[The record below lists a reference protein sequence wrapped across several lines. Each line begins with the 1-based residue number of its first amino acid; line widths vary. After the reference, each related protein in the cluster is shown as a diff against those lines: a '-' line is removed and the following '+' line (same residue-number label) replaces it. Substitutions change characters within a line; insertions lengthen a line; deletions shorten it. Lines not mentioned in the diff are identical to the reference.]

1 MKKISKLVLTILF
14 AFSSFIP
21 IVSAKEQFISQIEE
35 NINLTEEILGSSTLI
50 GNNVKVDKNISG
62 ILFAGANSF
71 KFNSTTDY
79 LVSVGNIISINGTIN
94 NDAFILGNEIN
105 FIKDTVINRDL
116 VIYGNNITISGT
128 IGRDLIINGQNII
141 IDNANIN
148 GNVTLNTSS
157 FEVTENSNIL
167 GTLKYNKNAKTKID
181 NKAQINNIIKTKS
194 TEEVG
199 PTITN
204 IIIERVLSFIRML
217 VVLLAMVLII
227 PRLFKKIKKQHIK
240 SQIKDSL
247 LTFVE
252 GLLALILIP
261 LTILILL
268 ISSLGISLGLLLLVI
283 YIISIYISF
292 ILSGYYIGMFIFKK
306 LLKKD
311 TNDFFIGSIGILII
325 YLLKF
330 IPFISFI
337 ATIIEISL
345 GFGIMLKLFT
355 NKKIGLEN

>member
-167 GTLKYNKNAKTKID
+167 GTLKYNKNDKTKID
-181 NKAQINNIIKTKS
+181 NK
-194 TEEVG
+194 
-199 PTITN
+199 
-204 IIIERVLSFIRML
+204 
-217 VVLLAMVLII
+217 
-227 PRLFKKIKKQHIK
+227 
-240 SQIKDSL
+240 
-247 LTFVE
+247 
-252 GLLALILIP
+252 
-261 LTILILL
+261 
-268 ISSLGISLGLLLLVI
+268 
-283 YIISIYISF
+283 
-292 ILSGYYIGMFIFKK
+292 YYK
-306 LLKKD
+306 
-311 TNDFFIGSIGILII
+311 
-325 YLLKF
+325 
-330 IPFISFI
+330 
-337 ATIIEISL
+337 
-345 GFGIMLKLFT
+345 
-355 NKKIGLEN
+355 NKKHRRSRSYNN